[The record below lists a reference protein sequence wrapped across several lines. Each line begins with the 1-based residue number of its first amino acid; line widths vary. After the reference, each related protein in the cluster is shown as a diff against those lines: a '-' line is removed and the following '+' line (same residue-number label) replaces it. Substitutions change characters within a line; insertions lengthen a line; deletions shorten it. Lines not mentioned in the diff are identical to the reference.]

1 MKAIRVH
8 EFGGPEVLRLE
19 EVPEPK
25 PGKGEVLI
33 QVKAIGVNPIETYIR
48 SGTYAVKPELPYIP
62 GWECAGIVEA
72 VGEGVSTVRVGD
84 RVYTSGTLTGV
95 YAEKTLARESNVHP
109 LPERISFEQGAAVD
123 IAYST
128 AYHAL
133 FQRARGVP
141 GETVLING
149 ASGGVGIA
157 AVQWA
162 RNAGMRV
169 IGSGSTEKG
178 RELVLSQGAHYAIDH
193 SSPEW
198 PDQVS
203 RITEGR
209 GVDIILEMLANVN
222 LAKDLTLLNR
232 NGRVAVIGNRG
243 SIEINPRDAMNRRAE
258 IIGVLLLLATEDE
271 KKSMHAAIYAGLS
284 NGALHPIVGQTYPLA
299 QAAEA
304 HRRILEKG
312 HYGKIVLIPGTS
324 GSA

>member
-25 PGKGEVLI
+25 PGVGEVLI

-48 SGTYAVKPELPYIP
+48 SGTYALKPSLPYIP
-62 GWECAGIVEA
+62 GWECAGVVEA
-72 VGEGVSTVRVGD
+72 VGEGVTRLRAGD
-84 RVYTSGTLTGV
+84 RVYTSGTVTGV
-95 YAEKTLARESNVHP
+95 YAEKTVAKLETVHP
-109 LPERISFEQGAAVD
+109 LPERISFPQGAAVD

-141 GETVLING
+141 GDTVLVHG

-157 AVQWA
+157 AVQLA
-162 RNAGMRV
+162 RNAGMTV
-169 IGSGSTEKG
+169 IGTGGTEKG
-178 RELVLSQGAHYAIDH
+178 RELVRSQGAHHVIDH
-193 SSPEW
+193 SSPDW
-198 PDQVS
+198 ADQVM

-209 GVDIILEMLANVN
+209 GVDIVLEMLANVN
-222 LAKDLTLLNR
+222 LAKDLVILNR

-243 SIEINPRDAMNRRAE
+243 TIEINPRDAMSRRAD
-258 IIGVLLLLATEDE
+258 ILGVLLLLATEEE
-271 KKSMHAAIYAGLS
+271 KRSIRAALHAGLS
-284 NGALHPIVGQTYPLA
+284 NGTLNPIVGQTYPLA

-304 HRRILEKG
+304 HRKILSSG
-312 HYGKIVLIPGTS
+312 AYGKIVLIP
-324 GSA
+324 